1 MGVKRYLQ
9 EGEITMTETET
20 TTAAACG
27 ADGTQPRR
35 NPATLVD
42 ARESFQALVN
52 TIWRLRQPDGCPW
65 DKVQTHESIGH
76 NMVEEAYE
84 ALQCIEDGDP
94 AHLREELG
102 DVLMQVLLH
111 AQIGADAEEFTIV
124 DVANE
129 LNDKLIRRHPH
140 VFGELSAANDTDVQ
154 EIWDAVK
161 LQEKE
166 SKDEARGT
174 GERPAGLLDDVPRSF
189 PALMEAQ
196 KVSRKAAAVGFEWET
211 TADVWDKVD
220 EERAEFEAEE
230 PGSAAREMEFGDL
243 LFALVNVARREHIDA
258 EQALRASTN
267 KFRARWAAMEGI
279 AYERGVRLED
289 LSTDELNL
297 LWDEVKRASAN

>member
-1 MGVKRYLQ
+1 
-9 EGEITMTETET
+9 MTQSEAT
-20 TTAAACG
+20 TPAACE
-27 ADGTQPRR
+27 ADGAKSCR

-42 ARESFQALVN
+42 AREPFQALVE

-65 DKVQTHESIGH
+65 DKVQTHESIASS
-76 NMVEEAYE
+76 MVEEAYE

-111 AQIGADAEEFTIV
+111 AQIGADAGEFTIA
-124 DVANE
+124 DVAAE
-129 LNDKLIRRHPH
+129 LNEKLIRRHPH
-140 VFGELSAANDTDVQ
+140 VFGELSASNDADVQ

-166 SKDEARGT
+166 AKDEALAG
-174 GERPAGLLDDVPRSF
+174 GERPAGLLDDVPRTF

-196 KVSRKAAAVGFEWET
+196 KVSRKAAAAGFEWET
-211 TADVWDKVD
+211 TEDVWSQV
-220 EERAEFEAEE
+220 ESERAEFEAEASGTPE
-230 PGSAAREMEFGDL
+230 REMEFGDL

-297 LWDEVKRASAN
+297 LWDEVKRAPAN

>member
-1 MGVKRYLQ
+1 MSNPEY
-9 EGEITMTETET
+9 
-20 TTAAACG
+20 APDPSC
-27 ADGTQPRR
+27 R
-35 NPATLVD
+35 NPRTLVD
-42 ARESFQALVN
+42 AREPFQALVE

-111 AQIGADAEEFTIV
+111 AQIAADAGEFTIA
-124 DVANE
+124 DVVNG

-140 VFGELSAANDTDVQ
+140 VFGDLSAASDTDVQ

-161 LQEKE
+161 LKEKE
-166 SKDEARGT
+166 ARDEARAAEAGAAAGDCSGT
-174 GERPAGLLDDVPRSF
+174 AESPRPAGLLDDVPRAF

-196 KVSRKAAAVGFEWET
+196 KVSRKAAAAGFEWET
-211 TADVWDKVD
+211 TADVWDKVA
-220 EERAEFEAEE
+220 EERAEFEAEA
-230 PGSAAREMEFGDL
+230 PGSAARELEFGDL

-258 EQALRASTN
+258 EQALRASTA
-267 KFRARWAAMEGI
+267 KFRARWEAME
-279 AYERGVRLED
+279 AAAFERGVRLED
-289 LSTDELNL
+289 LSTAEQNE
-297 LWDEVKRASAN
+297 LWDAVKHE